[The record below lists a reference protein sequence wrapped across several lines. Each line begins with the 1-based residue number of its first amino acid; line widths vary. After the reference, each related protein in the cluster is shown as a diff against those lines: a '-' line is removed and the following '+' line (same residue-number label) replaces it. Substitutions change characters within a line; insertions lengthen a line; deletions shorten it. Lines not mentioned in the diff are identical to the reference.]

1 MTAAVRL
8 MAMISGPR
16 LLEQG
21 KLRFVSTFKLRK
33 SLDSTSSQINCL
45 HHCTNFIFRNRR
57 HIPCIT
63 RPLDYSDKISKRL
76 KRHLNSFSVM
86 DLSER
91 YSIVVTVR
99 LVLYQHQIT
108 QWVEHLTRKSLPGS
122 NFWLVHHYFSFTVT
136 FGAMPIPET
145 PAKGKNLR
153 DVNSLI

>member
-33 SLDSTSSQINCL
+33 SMDSTSSQINCL

-122 NFWLVHHYFSFTVT
+122 NFWLVHQYFSFTVT

-145 PAKGKNLR
+145 WGM
-153 DVNSLI
+153 

>member
-122 NFWLVHHYFSFTVT
+122 NFWLVHQYFSFTVT

-145 PAKGKNLR
+145 WGM
-153 DVNSLI
+153 

>member
-45 HHCTNFIFRNRR
+45 HQCTNFIFRNRR

-122 NFWLVHHYFSFTVT
+122 NFWLVHQYFSFTVT

-145 PAKGKNLR
+145 WGM
-153 DVNSLI
+153 

>member
-33 SLDSTSSQINCL
+33 SLDSTSSHINCL

-108 QWVEHLTRKSLPGS
+108 HDQWVEHLTRKSLPGS
-122 NFWLVHHYFSFTVT
+122 NFG
-136 FGAMPIPET
+136 FGPSLFLLYCYIWRHANSWNSCQ
-145 PAKGKNLR
+145 GKELGM
-153 DVNSLI
+153 

>member
-1 MTAAVRL
+1 MTAVVRL
-8 MAMISGPR
+8 MVMISGPR

-33 SLDSTSSQINCL
+33 SMDSTSSQINCL

-91 YSIVVTVR
+91 YSIVVMVR

-122 NFWLVHHYFSFTVT
+122 NFWLVHQYFSFTVT

-145 PAKGKNLR
+145 WGM
-153 DVNSLI
+153 

>member
-91 YSIVVTVR
+91 YSIVVTIR

-108 QWVEHLTRKSLPGS
+108 QWVEHLTIENHCQVLTFG
-122 NFWLVHHYFSFTVT
+122 LVHHYFSFTVT

-145 PAKGKNLR
+145 PAKGKNLGCK
-153 DVNSLI
+153 

>member
-21 KLRFVSTFKLRK
+21 KLRFVSTFNLRK

-99 LVLYQHQIT
+99 LVLYQHQIA
-108 QWVEHLTRKSLPGS
+108 QWVELLTRKSLPGS
-122 NFWLVHHYFSFTVT
+122 NFWLVHQYFSFTVT

-145 PAKGKNLR
+145 WGM
-153 DVNSLI
+153 